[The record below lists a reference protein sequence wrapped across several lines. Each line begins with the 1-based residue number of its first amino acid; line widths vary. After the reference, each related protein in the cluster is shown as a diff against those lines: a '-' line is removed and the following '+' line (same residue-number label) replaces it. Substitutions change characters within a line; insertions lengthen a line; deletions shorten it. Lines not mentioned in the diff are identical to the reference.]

1 MKFYHVSVLPIG
13 LKTYY
18 SELTM
23 QEFFYMGGKAFFV
36 WSAYGIT
43 AVALI
48 FSVVLASRRKK
59 KIFKEIEDSL
69 EE

>member
-1 MKFYHVSVLPIG
+1 
-13 LKTYY
+13 
-18 SELTM
+18 M
-23 QEFFYMGGKAFFV
+23 QEFFYMGGKGLFV

-48 FSVVLASRRKK
+48 LSVIFASRRKN
-59 KIFKEIEDSL
+59 KIFKEVEDSL